1 MPDST
6 QIVPKTNHQSII
18 AILLTLFILLILL
31 TGCGQK
37 GPGENTPVHLDSVI
51 FTRTGVY
58 LQGGHQAGIQEVSIE
73 QDGQALAHA
82 AYPAPRKTVLMDLDW
97 QPGTRYEL
105 KAVTNGG
112 PLETAVYA
120 PGKPSAVK
128 LAEIPLE
135 DLDKGEMEYL
145 YYAWRGAQVRF
156 SPDGNSIGVG
166 SKGGYVYLISVP
178 EKRIMWSHKIPEG
191 RVAKVAFTDD
201 GRLVAAEESC
211 DGNVYCFDVAT
222 GKVLWTYCSADHF
235 KGPQTGITQRGMF
248 KNYPFMGWGLRIDKQ
263 NNPYVMV
270 RQTYEKTVDGR
281 QQSITTSLVS
291 KLDTATGKPIWTF
304 PINGS
309 AWGLTLSE
317 DGRTI
322 FPAIGWAKTAR
333 LSVLDTATGKPLWQH
348 TFTCPQGQASRWG
361 TGFEGDMSPDGHY
374 LVINQISPNVT
385 HVFNNAKST
394 QTGQAEL
401 LWQKQFFK
409 PLDVGGVPI
418 DTHSIHL
425 NLTQSEIIFSTYS
438 ARTMSRSANPSASPA
453 QHPDADTLFVYDY
466 EGRLKWKW
474 KMGDGT
480 WNSESALA
488 ADESYLVI
496 PLGIVPANTLSNP
509 EDMGAYVFNLKA
521 SGGATAKLNW
531 FYHTSGF
538 AYKSDISPDGR
549 HIVVL
554 EGPYDIDPDP
564 ERENIVGR
572 HRLLI
577 LT

>member
-6 QIVPKTNHQSII
+6 HIISKPNHR
-18 AILLTLFILLILL
+18 ALPALLLTLFILL

-37 GPGENTPVHLDSVI
+37 DPGENAPVHLDSVI
-51 FTRTGVY
+51 FTRTGFY
-58 LQGGHQAGIQEVSIE
+58 LQGGSQAGIQEVSIE
-73 QDGQALAHA
+73 QDGQTLAHA
-82 AYPAPRKTVLMDLDW
+82 AYPAPRETVLMDLDW

-166 SKGGYVYLISVP
+166 SKGGYVYLISMP

-235 KGPQTGITQRGMF
+235 KGPKTGITQRGMF
-248 KNYPFMGWGLRIDKQ
+248 KNYPFMGWGLCIDKQ

-270 RQTYEKTVDGR
+270 RQTYEKTVNGR

-291 KLDTATGKPIWTF
+291 KLDTATGKPVWTF

-317 DGRTI
+317 DGRYV
-322 FPAIGWAKTAR
+322 FPAIGWAKTAQ

-348 TFTCPQGQASRWG
+348 TFTSPQGQESRWG
-361 TGFEGDMSPDGHY
+361 TGFEGEISPDGHY

-385 HVFNNAKST
+385 HVFNNAKSIE
-394 QTGQAEL
+394 TGQAEL

-409 PLDVGGVPI
+409 PLDVSGVPI

-438 ARTMSRSANPSASPA
+438 ARTMNRSANQSASPA

-488 ADESYLVI
+488 AGDRYLVI

-577 LT
+577 LS